1 MDVGTITNRFPQ
13 DLLLI
18 DTRLPI
24 SLLNS
29 GSYLAAAIVR
39 LALIASAS
47 VLILATAPFL
57 FAVLYLA
64 QRFYL
69 RTSKSMRLFD
79 LLAKAPLCSHF
90 PDALK
95 GLATI
100 RGFGWTEKLRADND
114 ILLDTSQ
121 RPYYLTYCIQR
132 DWLTCVLDLV
142 VAGLAVTVM
151 GLAVAF
157 RHRGSA
163 PTFGLALLNLRSP
176 GSTLEAVVT
185 EYTQLET
192 SNGPDARIKNF
203 SDTTPREATTTS

>member
-1 MDVGTITNRFPQ
+1 MCFGQHLFMFIIPRSGKRLHAELLAAVLGASPAFLSRMDVGTITNRFPQ

-121 RPYYLTYCIQR
+121 RPYYLTYCIQ
-132 DWLTCVLDLV
+132 L
-142 VAGLAVTVM
+142 G
-151 GLAVAF
+151 
-157 RHRGSA
+157 
-163 PTFGLALLNLRSP
+163 
-176 GSTLEAVVT
+176 
-185 EYTQLET
+185 
-192 SNGPDARIKNF
+192 
-203 SDTTPREATTTS
+203 